1 MIKYLGSKRLLLP
14 LIGQIVGALE
24 PRGHVLDLFS
34 GTARVGHA
42 LKRAGYAVT
51 ANDHNAYAATLA
63 RCYVES
69 DVETELVAAER
80 VLAELGAVP
89 PRDGWFTETYCRQSR
104 FFKPENGA
112 RIEAIRERISGLA
125 MPPRLEAVALTSLME
140 AADRVDSTTG
150 VQMAYLK
157 SWAPRAHNPLEL
169 RLPDLLP
176 RAASGPGRALCGD
189 ALQVFDEIECDI
201 AYLDPPYNQHRY
213 IGNYH
218 VWETLVRG
226 DAPEVYGV
234 ACKRVDS
241 KAHHSA
247 FNSRVGAA
255 QAMERLIDGPRAKHL
270 VVSFSDEGYIARA
283 ELERMLAARG
293 HVHVIAK
300 DFKRYVGAQIGIFNP
315 QGERVGE
322 VSHLR
327 NTEFVYVASPD
338 RAAIERVAAA
348 VEHVAPP
355 GAQKPRRAG
364 SGASTS

>member
-14 LIGQIVGALE
+14 LIGQVVGALE
-24 PRGHVLDLFS
+24 PQGRVLDLFS

-51 ANDHNAYAATLA
+51 ANDHNVYAATLA

-69 DVETELVAAER
+69 DLETEAEAAER
-80 VLAELGAVP
+80 VLSELARVP
-89 PRDGWFTETYCRQSR
+89 PRDGWFTETYCRASR
-104 FFKPENGA
+104 FFRPENGA
-112 RIEAIRERISGLA
+112 RIEAIRERIAELA
-125 MPPRLEAVALTSLME
+125 LPPRLDAVVLTSLME

-169 RLPDLLP
+169 RLPALLP
-176 RAASGPGRALCGD
+176 RAASGPGRAVCGD
-189 ALQVFDEIECDI
+189 ALRVFGEIDSDI

-218 VWETLVRG
+218 VWETLVRW
-226 DAPEVYGV
+226 DSPEVYGV

-241 KAHHSA
+241 KDHHSA
-247 FNSRVGAA
+247 FNSRGGAA
-255 QAMERLIDGPRAKHL
+255 EAMESLIAGLRAKHL
-270 VVSFSDEGYIARA
+270 VISFSDEGYIAR
-283 ELERMLAARG
+283 EDFERMLASRG

-300 DFKRYVGAQIGIFNP
+300 DFKRYVGAQIGVYNP

-327 NTEFVYVASPD
+327 NTEFVYVASAD
-338 RAAIERVAAA
+338 RDAVERVATA
-348 VEHVAPP
+348 VGRIAPDEP
-355 GAQKPRRAG
+355 QNPRRAG
-364 SGASTS
+364 SRASTS